1 MSNFY
6 TNISRRG
13 NKILCR
19 AICDGERKKFEVDFQ
34 PTLFVPKKKPSSN
47 DWKTLDG
54 KSVEPISPGTMS
66 DAREF
71 IEKYKSVNGFD
82 IFGNTDYIYQFIGE
96 LHPDEVD
103 YDMDKIHIA
112 YIDIETTCDNGFP
125 QVEDVIEQINA
136 ITMIVGNTKYVYG
149 LGEFTLP
156 NEPNLIWKSFD
167 DEELLLREFIQSWNE
182 ISPDVVT
189 GWNVKFFD
197 IPYIVNRCKKLLG
210 NDITNKLSPWGRV
223 IKRTV
228 HKMNR
233 ELPVYILEGI
243 STLDYLDLYQ
253 KFTYV
258 NQESYRLDH
267 IAFVELGERKLS
279 YEEFDSMS
287 EFYKQD
293 YQKFIE
299 YNIKDTELI
308 QKLEEKLKLIELALA
323 MAYSAKVNI
332 PDVFSQVKTWD
343 QIIYHYLNS
352 KKIVI
357 PMKSHGHKDEKY
369 AGAYVKEPIIGM
381 HDWVV
386 SLDLNSLYPHLIMQY
401 NISPETKINQM
412 QDYMITPNSILT
424 NEHQH
429 GIESLKVHTDK
440 NYSVAANG
448 TCYTKEHQGFL
459 PALMEKMY
467 KERKMYKNKM
477 IECKKQKEELLNG
490 SPPAGMSRAGLNKKL
505 TNDIAKYHNFQQVR
519 KIQLN
524 SAYGAIGNEWFRY
537 YDVAMAEAITL
548 SGQLS
553 IRWIADKL
561 NMFLNETIGTKD
573 YDFIVAS
580 DTDSVFL
587 RMGKLVDKVCSNKS
601 KEEVVDFLDKAS
613 KEIINPFIKKQ
624 FDILENKMN
633 VYENKTVMEREIIA
647 DRAVWTAKKRYMAN
661 VYDSEGVRYDPPKQ
675 KIMGLETARSS
686 TPQVV
691 RDSLKEAINLILTS
705 DEESIIKFIE
715 EFREKFNNFAIE
727 EIAFPRGVNGMV
739 KYADKAS
746 IYCKSTPI
754 AVKGSLIYNHYVD
767 ELGLKKKHRKIVDG
781 DKIKFVHLK
790 SPNPL
795 GGVAGQDQVV
805 AFPNDLPKE
814 FELEKYID
822 YDHQFEKAFLN
833 PLKTILEKIGWNW
846 EEVSTLESFFG

>member
-19 AICDGERKKFEVDFQ
+19 AVCDGERKKFEVDFQ
-34 PTLFVPKKKPSSN
+34 PTLFVPKKRPSSN

-54 KSVEPISPGTMS
+54 KSVESISPGTMS

-71 IEKYKSVNGFD
+71 IEKYKSVNGFE

-96 LHPDEVD
+96 LHPNEVD

-125 QVEDVIEQINA
+125 QVEDAIEQINA
-136 ITMIVGNTKYVYG
+136 ITIIVGDTKYVYG

-156 NEPNLIWKSFD
+156 DEPNLIWKSFD
-167 DEELLLREFIQSWNE
+167 DEELLLGEFIQTWSE
-182 ISPDVVT
+182 IAPDVVT

-210 NDITNKLSPWGRV
+210 DDITNKLSPWGRV

-267 IAFVELGERKLS
+267 IAFIELGERKLS

-343 QIIYHYLNS
+343 QIIYHYLSS

-357 PMKSHGHKDEKY
+357 PMKSHGHKKDEKY
-369 AGAYVKEPIIGM
+369 AGAYVKDPIVGM

-412 QDYMITPNSILT
+412 QDYMITPNSVLGEQSDHFKDALKAHT
-424 NEHQH
+424 N
-429 GIESLKVHTDK
+429 K

-448 TCYTKEHQGFL
+448 TCYTKDHQGFL

-467 KERKMYKNKM
+467 KERKMYKGKM
-477 IECKKQKEELLNG
+477 IECQKERQSILKSGALGGDVSKLL
-490 SPPAGMSRAGLNKKL
+490 SEK
-505 TNDIAKYHNFQQVR
+505 DYEIAKYHNFQQVR

-561 NMFLNETIGTKD
+561 NEFLNKTIGTED
-573 YDFIVAS
+573 YDYVVAS
-580 DTDSVFL
+580 DTDSVYL
-587 RMGKLVDKVCSNKS
+587 RLGNLVDKVCPTSSKS
-601 KEEVVDFLDKAS
+601 QVVDFLNKS
-613 KEIINPFIKKQ
+613 TEEIILPFIKKEY
-624 FDILENKMN
+624 DKLAELMNAYENKM
-633 VYENKTVMEREIIA
+633 VMDRECIA
-647 DRAVWTAKKRYMAN
+647 DKGLWTAKKRYALN
-661 VYDSEGVRYDPPKQ
+661 VYDSEGVRYSEPKP
-675 KIMGLETARSS
+675 KIMGIETTRSS
-686 TPQVV
+686 TPQAV
-691 RDSLKEAINLILTS
+691 REKLKESIRLILQT
-705 DEESIIKFIE
+705 DEETVINYIE
-715 EFREKFNNFAIE
+715 DFRDEFMKLPPED
-727 EIAFPRGVNGMV
+727 IAFPRGVNGLSRY
-739 KYADKAS
+739 KDNTT
-746 IYCKSTPI
+746 IYKKSTPI
-754 AVKGSLIYNHYVD
+754 AVKGALLFNHWTKEKGVQ
-767 ELGLKKKHRKIVDG
+767 RKYQRIMEG
-781 DKIKFVHLK
+781 DKIKFLYLK
-790 SPNPL
+790 IPNPIHDK
-795 GGVAGQDQVV
+795 VIS
-805 AFPNDLPKE
+805 FSNSLPKE
-814 FELEKYID
+814 LNLMEFVHYDEQFTKSFID
-822 YDHQFEKAFLN
+822 PIKN
-833 PLKTILEKIGWNW
+833 ILDAIGWSH
-846 EEVSTLESFFG
+846 ERRTTLEGLFV